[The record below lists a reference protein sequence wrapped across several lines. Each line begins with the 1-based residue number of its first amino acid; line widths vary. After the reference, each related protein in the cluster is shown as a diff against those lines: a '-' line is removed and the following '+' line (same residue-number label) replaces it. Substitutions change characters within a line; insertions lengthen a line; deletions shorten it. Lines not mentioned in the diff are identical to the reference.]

1 MKLTTAIRKMLETAG
16 VSTYQLQFLM
26 GYKSRGAVSSLL
38 VTENIKLS
46 TLYKLAKICDYDI
59 VLRDHVDGSE
69 INLKIEES

>member
-26 GYKSRGAVSSLL
+26 GYKSRGAISSLL

-46 TLYKLAKICDYDI
+46 TLYKIAKICDYDI
-59 VLRDHVDGSE
+59 ILRDHTNGDE
-69 INLKIEES
+69 IELKVEE